1 MGGQGRHA
9 FFLIECAVLLSLLLT
24 VMNQMPEQ
32 PASMGHAPALQPQSI
47 KVFGVLHLVFGGIG
61 LFFLLYAIAQLAI
74 PDVFIQMSAAG
85 DENMVKFQEDL
96 QEKLFLPSLISV
108 AISAVLSVL
117 ILRAGLML
125 VKAKKG
131 ADKASHLYAWASIA
145 GKAVALVLAL
155 LFTIPAT
162 SELVDVM
169 IAGQAAEGTPDP
181 ILQQTMGIT
190 KVMMSIT
197 GVLSPVVM
205 CLYPILSLVLLK
217 KKAVADYLAGYGK

>member
-1 MGGQGRHA
+1 MGGQGRHV
-9 FFLIECAVLLSLLLT
+9 FFLIVCAVLLSLLFIL
-24 VMNQMPEQ
+24 MNQMPEQ
-32 PASMGHAPALQPQSI
+32 PSPMGHAPALQPQSI

-61 LFFLLYAIAQLAI
+61 LFLLLYAIAQLAM

-96 QEKLFLPSLISV
+96 QQRLFIPSLISV

-117 ILRAGLML
+117 IIRAGLML

-162 SELVDVM
+162 TELVDVM
-169 IAGQAAEGTPDP
+169 IAGQTTGGVPDP

-190 KVMMSIT
+190 KVMMSVS
-197 GVLSPVVM
+197 GVLSPIVM
-205 CLYPILSLVLLK
+205 CLYPVLSLVLLK
-217 KKAVADYLAGYGK
+217 KTAVADFLAEHGK